1 MGLYN
6 SSIKHIIPKF
16 VSKWKSLERMRIG
29 KFHVKSVLRLLP
41 QIGLHCNNF
50 IWLSA
55 PYSYI
60 RKDEALGIVASL
72 PKLKYLDLHGADFE
86 KEAVV
91 MILQG
96 CKQLVHLDIRDCR
109 GFRGDDAEILE
120 LASHIPSFMCEG
132 SSIGLG
138 ELSAFV
144 YNREVAREVEHELFC
159 DKICHD
165 DCVYAFH
172 FDFDDLLI

>member
-1 MGLYN
+1 
-6 SSIKHIIPKF
+6 
-16 VSKWKSLERMRIG
+16 MRLG
-29 KFHVKSVLRLLP
+29 KFHMKSVLP

-55 PYSYI
+55 PYTYI
-60 RKDEALGIVASL
+60 GKDEALVMVASL
-72 PKLKYLDLHGADFE
+72 PKLKYLDLHGATFE
-86 KEAVV
+86 KEALV

-96 CKQLVHLDIRDCR
+96 CKQLVHLDIRDCW

-138 ELSAFV
+138 ALSASV
-144 YNREVAREVEHELFC
+144 YNLEVDHELFC
-159 DKICHD
+159 DKIRHD
-165 DCVYAFH
+165 DCVYAFD